1 MTQPKT
7 KLRGPSRAPA
17 PDGSQIAA
25 HREGDARAA
34 AARVARESYGK
45 LVAYLAMASRD
56 VPGAEDAL
64 AEAFTAALTV
74 WPMRACP
81 RIRRAGWRRPRGD
94 A

>member
-1 MTQPKT
+1 MTQTKT
-7 KLRGPSRAPA
+7 KLRGPWRAPA
-17 PDGSQIAA
+17 PGGPQIAA

-74 WPMRACP
+74 WPNEGVP
-81 RIRRAGWRRPRGD
+81 SIRRAGWRRPHGD